1 MVPPGWEETPQVVE
15 HEAVPFGGRTQRAPL
30 GSGGDMRHPGLSSYQ
45 QSCKQPP
52 ETWLHQA
59 MLTYL
64 LGSVSPRRHP
74 APPGAA
80 PSWTAAGLEG
90 PGCLLLPGLG
100 CSISV
105 PLLESGTAPS
115 WGCHLRTVWR
125 EVEAEVAR
133 FFLPA
138 SDPSQSK
145 AASLPIRWV
154 VTGGDGGGGASW
166 PCFFSVAPCRQ
177 QQSDF
182 PFCFGR
188 IPWVE
193 GVPLFPSI

>member
-1 MVPPGWEETPQVVE
+1 MPPGWEETPQVVE

-64 LGSVSPRRHP
+64 SGSVSPRRHP